1 MTKEQFLNGTP
12 FYIKRKAYKGDATY
26 SYNQD
31 IGCICKQSRSSLDER
46 MILDNYECNI
56 GQLGRIGFTGF
67 THVMDK
73 RVNIKYKF
81 TDLISFNP
89 EPSVGE

>member
-46 MILDNYECNI
+46 MILDDYECNM
-56 GQLGRIGFTGF
+56 GKLGRIGFTGF
-67 THVMDK
+67 THVMGK
-73 RVNIKYKF
+73 RVIVKYQF
-81 TDLISFNP
+81 
-89 EPSVGE
+89 SVLVPYQSEVPMGE

>member
-1 MTKEQFLNGTP
+1 MTKEQFLDGTP

-46 MILDNYECNI
+46 VILDDYECNM
-56 GQLGRIGFTGF
+56 GKLGRIGFTGF
-67 THVMDK
+67 THVMGK
-73 RVNIKYKF
+73 RVIVKLKF
-81 TDLISFNP
+81 SDLVPYQSEVP
-89 EPSVGE
+89 VGE

>member
-1 MTKEQFLNGTP
+1 MTKEQFTSGTP

-46 MILDNYECNI
+46 MILDDYECNM
-56 GQLGRIGFTGF
+56 GKLGRIGFTGF
-67 THVMDK
+67 THVMGK
-73 RVNIKYKF
+73 RVIVKYRF
-81 TDLISFNP
+81 SDLIPYESEVP
-89 EPSVGE
+89 VGE